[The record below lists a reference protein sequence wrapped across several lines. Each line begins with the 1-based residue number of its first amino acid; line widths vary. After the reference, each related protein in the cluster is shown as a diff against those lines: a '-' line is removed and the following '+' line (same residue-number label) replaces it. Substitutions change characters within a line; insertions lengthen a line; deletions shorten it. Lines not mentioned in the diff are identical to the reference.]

1 MTLVFRAQAGSL
13 QQVQVGLPDIM
24 STLSLA
30 QSAWGWV
37 GGLRVVSSML
47 KNIHGAFAEEAAK
60 RLAVPIQVG
69 PAVFRLFTSDGS
81 KVCSDDSHPPFGED
95 FPTQLI
101 GLSICAIAH
110 IFGGKIAVELFMK
123 FLAPTLLTLPE
134 AHESLYLQ
142 LIDNHAK
149 IMNEGATR
157 GLTIIFADVVDQL
170 NQQCW
175 NALRR
180 WNEDETSIDGVAIT
194 DMLYVNSF
202 LRWVTVPRK
211 ETYFTRCNLVI
222 QLAGCMRAVGYC
234 IGEIQV
240 WDGAGDRPRA
250 SGSNSVVLVTG
261 GTWDTD
267 IFLEDQDSCV
277 MPTYIHH
284 YHFSTAGGMFSNALG
299 NKANIPPEV
308 FQTLF
313 EYTHSHVKSQL
324 RLNWKATTP
333 SESQR
338 FRGNK
343 SDRSHSHHRA
353 GTKNLFVEPEWTC
366 RETESTSISK
376 RLASLFFPKSAQRLA
391 PCYEQLSNLD
401 SLEYILQRNRGY
413 DNKQQQRDLATFS
426 VITVSIVISAASV
439 LAGESF
445 MNLRHCVDLNLED
458 GDHWQRALCPMV
470 DDIFSGRLDLSRAVF
485 LLAAVHAGCDTLPSQ
500 NLNFED
506 DHVGWRHGIYT
517 VQPAVIADMDPASNA
532 PVLGCYQGFCANI
545 AVRPNGAIISSSE
558 SLYVD
563 NIPRSK
569 IDKSDTSVQDL
580 SLSTPH
586 IDFPEKRYTESPLYL
601 SIERSP
607 FADKPEVLFNGR
619 IGGRSIGTAGIK
631 DAMITLVLSQ
641 GQENCSGHESMI
653 KVVNITASKWV
664 AKKIHKPVGQ
674 WGNLHSFISVSGNPS
689 WALFLAGQS
698 FHFDGRVVHYC
709 FNCAAKGM
717 LPGSVLIGIQ

>member
-1 MTLVFRAQAGSL
+1 MTLVFRAHAGSL

-47 KNIHGAFAEEAAK
+47 KNIHGVFADEAAK

-110 IFGGKIAVELFMK
+110 IFGGKVAVELFMK

-149 IMNEGATR
+149 IVNEGATR
-157 GLTIIFADVVDQL
+157 GLTTIFSNAVDQV
-170 NQQCW
+170 NQRCW
-175 NALRR
+175 NAVRR

-211 ETYFTRCNLVI
+211 ETYFTRCNLVM
-222 QLAGCMRAVGYC
+222 QLAACMSAVGYC
-234 IGEIQV
+234 IGEIQA

-250 SGSNSVVLVTG
+250 SGSNSVILVTG
-261 GTWDTD
+261 STWDTD

-313 EYTHSHVKSQL
+313 EYTHSHVKSEL
-324 RLNWKATTP
+324 RLHWKAATP
-333 SESQR
+333 SEGQR
-338 FRGNK
+338 FRENK
-343 SDRSHSHHRA
+343 SDA
-353 GTKNLFVEPEWTC
+353 AIKNLFVEPEWTC
-366 RETESTSISK
+366 GETKSTPISK
-376 RLASLFFPKSAQRLA
+376 RLASLFFPKSAPRLG

-401 SLEYILQRNRGY
+401 SLEYILQRNCGY

-426 VITVSIVISAASV
+426 VITVSIVIAAASV

-445 MNLRHCVDLNLED
+445 MDLRHCIDLNLED
-458 GDHWQRALCPMV
+458 GDHWQRALCPIV
-470 DDIFSGRLDLSRAVF
+470 DDIFSGRPDLSRAVF
-485 LLAAVHAGCDTLPSQ
+485 LLAAVHAGCETLPSQ
-500 NLNFED
+500 TLNFED
-506 DHVGWRHGIYT
+506 NIVGWRHGIYT

-545 AVRPNGAIISSSE
+545 AVRPSGAIISSSE
-558 SLYVD
+558 SLYID
-563 NIPRSK
+563 NIPGSK
-569 IDKSDTSVQDL
+569 IDKSGTSVHDL

-586 IDFPEKRYTESPLYL
+586 IDFPEMRFTDSPLYL

-607 FADKPEVLFNGR
+607 FADEPEVLFNGR

-641 GQENCSGHESMI
+641 GQENCSGHQSMI

-664 AKKIHKPVGQ
+664 AKRHHKPVGQ
-674 WGNLHSFISVSGNPS
+674 WGNLHSFISVSENPS

-698 FHFDGRVVHYC
+698 FHFDGRVVHHC
-709 FNCAAKGM
+709 FNCAAKGIF
-717 LPGSVLIGIQ
+717 PGSVLIGI